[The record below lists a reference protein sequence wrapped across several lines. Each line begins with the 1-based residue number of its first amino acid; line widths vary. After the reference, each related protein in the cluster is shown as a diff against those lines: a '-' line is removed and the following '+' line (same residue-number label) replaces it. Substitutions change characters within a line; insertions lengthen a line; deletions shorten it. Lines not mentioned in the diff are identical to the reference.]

1 MLSKETLNILR
12 GMSDD
17 QARKL
22 IKDLG
27 GEAPRC
33 YFCGH
38 WDIERDNEGNGVCQ
52 KCGTESCDGF
62 ESKQIITYLENR
74 VNVIFNTAYDLLADG
89 NKEIRK
95 FGNELKKTVD
105 DFQGEF
111 LLPCPSCGEKNLIV
125 LKDGRYCCKNC
136 QLKGPKGRFENP
148 IVDWNT
154 R

>member
-1 MLSKETLNILR
+1 MLSKETLKVLR
-12 GMSDD
+12 EMGDT

-22 IKDLG
+22 IEDLG
-27 GEAPRC
+27 GEVPRC

-38 WDIERDNEGNGVCQ
+38 WDIERDDEGNGVCQ
-52 KCGTESCDGF
+52 KCGTKSYDGF
-62 ESKQIITYLENR
+62 ESKQMITYLENK
-74 VNVIFNTAYDLLADG
+74 VNVILNTAYDFLTDT
-89 NKEIRK
+89 NKEVRK
-95 FGNELKKTVD
+95 FGNELKKMVD
-105 DFQGEF
+105 DFQGKF

-125 LKDGRYCCKNC
+125 FEEGRYCCKNC